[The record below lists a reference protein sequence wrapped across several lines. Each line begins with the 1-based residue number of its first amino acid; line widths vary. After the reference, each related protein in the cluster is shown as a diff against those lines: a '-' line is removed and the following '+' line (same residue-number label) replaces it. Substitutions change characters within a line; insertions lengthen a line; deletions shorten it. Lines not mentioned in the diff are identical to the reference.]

1 MVLFFF
7 FIKSPHSIVKS
18 RDLLPN
24 EVLFLE
30 SSKRALTIGLLFAI
44 LLWKPI
50 IKGAIGIW
58 KGKEITLA
66 QSEQYNSDTKLKE
79 IG

>member
-1 MVLFFF
+1 M
-7 FIKSPHSIVKS
+7 VKS
-18 RDLLPN
+18 QDLLPN

-30 SSKRALTIGLLFAI
+30 ASKQVLTIGLLFAI

-50 IKGAIGIW
+50 TKGAIGIW

-66 QSEQYNSDTKLKE
+66 QSKQCNSDIKLE
-79 IG
+79 EMGSGILCINW